1 MVPASPASS
10 HSSNAGAVSA
20 GPSAAI
26 PARSKPSAY
35 AWAFASLES
44 SEAERTDVATS
55 TVIAHR
61 PARIALDI
69 VGWRCDVLVPVRGV
83 HAPAHVLRRG
93 KRKKRKL
100 PPPVASP
107 KPPADANESGRGR
120 GPAGAAQRQ
129 RHHESGPSHD
139 SKVREVRP
147 MLQHAPKADAAST
160 EMLPGRGS

>member
-120 GPAGAAQRQ
+120 GPAGPPEPPP
-129 RHHESGPSHD
+129 HEEACPSHH
-139 SKVREVRP
+139 SKVSVVPAILEHSR
-147 MLQHAPKADAAST
+147 KAYTA
-160 EMLPGRGS
+160 